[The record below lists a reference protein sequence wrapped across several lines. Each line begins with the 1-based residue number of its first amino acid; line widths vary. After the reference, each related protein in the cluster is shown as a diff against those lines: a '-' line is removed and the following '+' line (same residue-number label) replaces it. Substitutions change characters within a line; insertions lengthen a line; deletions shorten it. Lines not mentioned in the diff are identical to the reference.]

1 MAYAR
6 GGKEESWNFV
16 FAGAA
21 TSGFLRLRQ
30 GAVTAGRDALWSA
43 AFFALA
49 EGASLAIHRALDD
62 LPPADGRRG
71 LAARAPVGRPRR
83 LPASPGF
90 PGQLIVVKE
99 VAVADNED
107 DSGFSDG
114 FFAEERHASQAQLS
128 LLRAPI
134 MASPSPPR
142 PDERDTDL
150 PLPSPPRKPYPGF
163 ILDDAGGGFLI
174 GGGVG
179 SAYHAARGLLG
190 SSSGH
195 RLAGAARAV
204 RANAPRISATWAARC
219 GLYGAFKCALSL
231 PRATDGDPV
240 VSVLAAG
247 AAGAA
252 HCLRRG
258 PLAVGRGALV
268 GAASMAVIE
277 RADAAL
283 DNLRS
288 WVHYHRRLVPEE
300 DIDGG
305 GGSDPKPDD
314 EPPIGFLG
322 VPPKPVV
329 VEEVPAG

>member
-114 FFAEERHASQAQLS
+114 FFAEERQ
-128 LLRAPI
+128 
-134 MASPSPPR
+134 
-142 PDERDTDL
+142 
-150 PLPSPPRKPYPGF
+150 
-163 ILDDAGGGFLI
+163 
-174 GGGVG
+174 
-179 SAYHAARGLLG
+179 
-190 SSSGH
+190 
-195 RLAGAARAV
+195 
-204 RANAPRISATWAARC
+204 
-219 GLYGAFKCALSL
+219 
-231 PRATDGDPV
+231 
-240 VSVLAAG
+240 
-247 AAGAA
+247 
-252 HCLRRG
+252 
-258 PLAVGRGALV
+258 
-268 GAASMAVIE
+268 
-277 RADAAL
+277 
-283 DNLRS
+283 
-288 WVHYHRRLVPEE
+288 
-300 DIDGG
+300 
-305 GGSDPKPDD
+305 
-314 EPPIGFLG
+314 
-322 VPPKPVV
+322 
-329 VEEVPAG
+329 